1 MVQVRPQIQAIQRHH
16 LITLQTQNKNWDN
29 ITQPQHLIQSKGN
42 HYNKN
47 AKQVMLKEPR
57 LNASTNQPL
66 HQRQ

>member
-47 AKQVMLKEPR
+47 AKQVMKC
-57 LNASTNQPL
+57 
-66 HQRQ
+66 